1 MGNVKMMK
9 EEMRMLFE
17 NMDRF
22 EEIPEV
28 YGVFPLKEDYLEAGN
43 KALEQY
49 GVQAEVEDN
58 VIRIP
63 FADRLLFSEDEYSLY
78 GVDDDDNAD
87 MREWRM
93 EVTACISLNGDLDE
107 GIREVWCEYR
117 VVLPEDEDNDEFDE
131 YYEPRNEEYE
141 KGYDLIEAFLNR
153 AVDAA

>member
-9 EEMRMLFE
+9 EDMRMLFE
-17 NMDRF
+17 NVDRF

-58 VIRIP
+58 
-63 FADRLLFSEDEYSLY
+63 
-78 GVDDDDNAD
+78 
-87 MREWRM
+87 
-93 EVTACISLNGDLDE
+93 
-107 GIREVWCEYR
+107 
-117 VVLPEDEDNDEFDE
+117 DEFDE